1 MYNQYFGFLE
11 SPFSSVPDP
20 GCFYSNRVYVEAYAN
35 LRYGI
40 EAKKGFIS
48 ITGEVGTGKTTLLR
62 KLMHSYGDT
71 IHSVFIFNTY
81 LTFNELLPAILQDLG
96 LQTQG
101 KDRLAMFD
109 ELNAYLI
116 EQGKKKHIVC
126 LLIDEAQNLS
136 DESLE
141 GLRLL
146 SNFETDKEKLL
157 QIVMMG
163 QPELKA
169 KLKQPNLRQLK
180 QRIALQFE
188 LAPLKDEEVGS
199 YINFRLQSAGYER
212 KDLFHPEAVQKIA
225 LYSKGIPRLIN
236 IICDNALL
244 SALAAS
250 QKTVSAALIS
260 EVADDLSLESKTQP
274 AEAKNIFRTTSAL
287 AALARATG
295 SPSNAES
302 ETLIREAPNRIFQQ
316 RVRRIVNTVGG
327 TFLVILVFAL
337 ISLYTNPQSF
347 FTSTPKTVEPFKDNS
362 NKRVLP
368 VTRQNT
374 IPQKINAEAENTGR
388 KNSEIESEWNH
399 PVIIQYGSTIYEI
412 ANSAYGVNAVLG
424 MDLIKEFNPQIQN
437 LNSVSAGQELVLP
450 ALTRETLIRQQSDG
464 SYRLIIASYI
474 KGTEADELA
483 HRIDK
488 EGYQVIITRKRVSN
502 NLLLHRLEIDGL
514 KTLEEATQTLK
525 TGLKKEWLTLAD
537 YARNTEQLS
546 QGVTTY

>member
-1 MYNQYFGFLE
+1 MYNRYFGFLE
-11 SPFSSVPDP
+11 SPFSSAPDP
-20 GCFYSNRVYVEAYAN
+20 RFFYSNRVYVEAYAN
-35 LRYGI
+35 LHYGI

-48 ITGEVGTGKTTLLR
+48 VTGEVGTGKTMLLR
-62 KLMHSYGDT
+62 KLMRNFGNT
-71 IHSVFIFNTY
+71 IRSVFIFNTN

-116 EQGKKKHIVC
+116 EQVKKDHIVC

-136 DESLE
+136 DEALE

-163 QPELKA
+163 QPEFKA

-180 QRIALQFE
+180 QRITLQFE
-188 LAPLKDEEVGS
+188 IAPLKDEEVGP

-244 SALAAS
+244 NAFATS
-250 QKTVSAALIS
+250 QKTVSAALIR
-260 EVADDLSLESKTQP
+260 EVADDLSLESKTQS
-274 AEAKNIFRTTSAL
+274 AEAKNIFTV
-287 AALARATG
+287 

-316 RVRRIVNTVGG
+316 RVRRIVNTVVG
-327 TFLVILVFAL
+327 TFLVILVFVL
-337 ISLYTNPQSF
+337 ISVVTDPQSF
-347 FTSTPKTVEPFKDNS
+347 FTSTLKTLEPFKDNL
-362 NKRVLP
+362 NKRVLR

-374 IPQKINAEAENTGR
+374 IPQKTNAEAENADR
-388 KNSEIESEWNH
+388 KNSEIEFEWNH
-399 PVIIQYGSTIYEI
+399 PVIVQYGSTIYKI
-412 ANSAYGVNAVLG
+412 ANNAYGVNAVLG
-424 MDLIKEFNPQIQN
+424 MDLIKEFNPQIEN
-437 LNSVSAGQELVLP
+437 LNWVSAGQELVLP
-450 ALTRETLIRQQSDG
+450 ALTRETLVRQQGDG
-464 SYRLIIASYI
+464 SYRLILASYI
-474 KGTEADELA
+474 KRTEADELA
-483 HRIDK
+483 NRIGK

-502 NLLLHRLEIDGL
+502 DLLLHRLEIDGL
-514 KTLEEATQTLK
+514 KTFEEATQSLK
-525 TGLKKEWLTLAD
+525 TGLKKEWLTLSGS
-537 YARNTEQLS
+537 ARNTEQAS
-546 QGVTTY
+546 QGLTTY

>member
-1 MYNQYFGFLE
+1 MYNRYFGFLE
-11 SPFSSVPDP
+11 SPFSSAPDP
-20 GCFYSNRVYVEAYAN
+20 RFFYSNRVYVEAYAN
-35 LRYGI
+35 LHYGI

-48 ITGEVGTGKTTLLR
+48 VTGEVGTGKTMLLR
-62 KLMHSYGDT
+62 KLMRNFGNT
-71 IHSVFIFNTY
+71 IRSVFIFNTN

-116 EQGKKKHIVC
+116 EQVKKDHIVC

-136 DESLE
+136 DEALE

-163 QPELKA
+163 QPEFKA

-180 QRIALQFE
+180 QRITLQFE
-188 LAPLKDEEVGS
+188 IAPLKDEEVGP

-212 KDLFHPEAVQKIA
+212 KDLFHPEAVQNIA

-244 SALAAS
+244 NAFATS
-250 QKTVSAALIS
+250 QKTVSAALIR
-260 EVADDLSLESKTQP
+260 EVADDLSLESKTQS
-274 AEAKNIFRTTSAL
+274 AEAKNIFTV
-287 AALARATG
+287 

-316 RVRRIVNTVGG
+316 RVRRIVNTVVG
-327 TFLVILVFAL
+327 TFLVILVFVL
-337 ISLYTNPQSF
+337 ISVVTDPQSF
-347 FTSTPKTVEPFKDNS
+347 FTSTLKTLEPFKDNL
-362 NKRVLP
+362 NKRVLR

-374 IPQKINAEAENTGR
+374 IPQKTNAEAENPDR
-388 KNSEIESEWNH
+388 KNSEIEFEWNH
-399 PVIIQYGSTIYEI
+399 PVIVQYGSTIYKI
-412 ANSAYGVNAVLG
+412 ANNAYGVNAVLG
-424 MDLIKEFNPQIQN
+424 MDLIKEFNPQIEN
-437 LNSVSAGQELVLP
+437 LNWVSAGQELVLP
-450 ALTRETLIRQQSDG
+450 ALTRETLVRQQGDG
-464 SYRLIIASYI
+464 SYRLILASYI
-474 KGTEADELA
+474 KRTEADELA
-483 HRIDK
+483 NRIGK

-502 NLLLHRLEIDGL
+502 DLLLHRLEIDGL
-514 KTLEEATQTLK
+514 KTFEEATQSLK
-525 TGLKKEWLTLAD
+525 TGLKKEWLTLSGS
-537 YARNTEQLS
+537 ARNTEQAS

>member
-1 MYNQYFGFLE
+1 MYNRYFGFQE
-11 SPFSSVPDP
+11 SPFSISPDP
-20 GCFYSNRVYVEAYAN
+20 LFFYSNPVYLEAYAN

-48 ITGEVGTGKTTLLR
+48 ITGEVGTGKTMLLR
-62 KLMHSYGDT
+62 KLMRNFENT
-71 IHSVFIFNTY
+71 IHSVFIFNTN
-81 LTFNELLPAILQDLG
+81 LTFDELLRAILHDLG

-116 EQGKKKHIVC
+116 EQLKKDHIVC

-146 SNFETDKEKLL
+146 SNLETDKEKLL

-163 QPELKA
+163 QPEFKA

-188 LAPLKDEEVGS
+188 IAPLKDEEVGP

-244 SALAAS
+244 TAFAAS
-250 QKTVSAALIS
+250 QKTVSAALIR
-260 EVADDLSLESKTQP
+260 EVADDLGLESKTQP
-274 AEAKNIFRTTSAL
+274 AKAKNIFTV
-287 AALARATG
+287 

-316 RVRRIVNTVGG
+316 RVRRMANTAVG
-327 TFLVILVFAL
+327 TFLVIVVFVLV
-337 ISLYTNPQSF
+337 SVVTDPQSF
-347 FTSTPKTVEPFKDNS
+347 FTSTLRTLEPFKDNS

-368 VTRQNT
+368 VTRQNI
-374 IPQKINAEAENTGR
+374 IPQMTNADAENAGR
-388 KNSEIESEWNH
+388 KNSEIEFKWNH
-399 PVIIQYGSTIYEI
+399 PVIIQYGSTIYKI
-412 ANSAYGVNAVLG
+412 ANNAYGANAVLG
-424 MDLIKEFNPQIQN
+424 MDLIKEFNPQINN
-437 LNSVSAGQELVLP
+437 LNSVSTGQELVLP
-450 ALTRETLIRQQSDG
+450 ALTRETLVRQQGDG
-464 SYRLIIASYI
+464 SYRLIVASYI
-474 KGTEADELA
+474 KRTEADELA
-483 HRIDK
+483 NRIGK

-502 NLLLHRLEIDGL
+502 DLLLHRLEIDGL
-514 KTLEEATQTLK
+514 KTLEEATQSLK
-525 TGLKKEWLTLAD
+525 TGLKKEWLTLAG
-537 YARNTEQLS
+537 YASNTEQAS
-546 QGVTTY
+546 QAVTTY

>member
-1 MYNQYFGFLE
+1 
-11 SPFSSVPDP
+11 
-20 GCFYSNRVYVEAYAN
+20 
-35 LRYGI
+35 
-40 EAKKGFIS
+40 
-48 ITGEVGTGKTTLLR
+48 
-62 KLMHSYGDT
+62 
-71 IHSVFIFNTY
+71 
-81 LTFNELLPAILQDLG
+81 LQDLG

-116 EQGKKKHIVC
+116 EQLKKDHIVC

-163 QPELKA
+163 QPEFKA
-169 KLKQPNLRQLK
+169 KLKQPRLRQLK

-188 LAPLKDEEVGS
+188 LAPLKDEEIGS

-244 SALAAS
+244 IAFAAS
-250 QKTVSAALIS
+250 QKTVSAALIR
-260 EVADDLSLESKTQP
+260 EVADDLSLESKTPP
-274 AEAKNIFRTTSAL
+274 AEAKNISTV
-287 AALARATG
+287 

-302 ETLIREAPNRIFQQ
+302 ETLIREAPNRISQQ
-316 RVRRIVNTVGG
+316 RVRRIVTTVVG
-327 TFLVILVFAL
+327 TFLVILVFVL
-337 ISLYTNPQSF
+337 ISLVTDPQSS
-347 FTSTPKTVEPFKDNS
+347 FTGTPKTVEPFKDTL
-362 NKRVLP
+362 NKTVLP

-374 IPQKINAEAENTGR
+374 NPQKINAEAENTGR

-399 PVIIQYGSTIYEI
+399 RIIIQYGSTIYEI
-412 ANSAYGVNAVLG
+412 ANSVYGVNAVLG

-437 LNSVSAGQELVLP
+437 LNWVSVGQQLVLP
-450 ALTRETLIRQQSDG
+450 ALTRETLVRQQGDG
-464 SYRLIIASYI
+464 SYRVIVGSYI
-474 KGTEADELA
+474 KGTEADDLA
-483 HRIDK
+483 NRIGK

-502 NLLLHRLEIDGL
+502 DLLLHRLEIDGL
-514 KTLEEATQTLK
+514 KTLEEATQSLK
-525 TGLKKEWLTLAD
+525 AGLKKEWLTLPGHAT
-537 YARNTEQLS
+537 NTEQAS
-546 QGVTTY
+546 QVVTMY

>member
-11 SPFSSVPDP
+11 SPFSSAPDP
-20 GCFYSNRVYVEAYAN
+20 DVIYSNRVYLEAYAN

-40 EAKKGFIS
+40 ETKKGFIS

-62 KLMHSYGDT
+62 KLMRTFGDT

-101 KDRLAMFD
+101 KDRLAMFN

-116 EQGKKKHIVC
+116 EKSKKKHIVC

-244 SALAAS
+244 IAFAAS
-250 QKTVSAALIS
+250 QKTVSAAFIS

-274 AEAKNIFRTTSAL
+274 AEAKNIFTVPS
-287 AALARATG
+287 
-295 SPSNAES
+295 SNAES
-302 ETLIREAPNRIFQQ
+302 ETVIRDAPNRIFHQ
-316 RVRRIVNTVGG
+316 RVRRIVNPVGG
-327 TFLVILVFAL
+327 TFLVILVFSL
-337 ISLYTNPQSF
+337 ISLVTNPPSF

-368 VTRQNT
+368 VTSQNT

-412 ANSAYGVNAVLG
+412 AKSAYGVNAVLG

-450 ALTRETLIRQQSDG
+450 ALTRETLVRQQSDG

-474 KGTEADELA
+474 KGTEANELA
-483 HRIDK
+483 NRIGK

-502 NLLLHRLEIDGL
+502 DLLLHRLEIDDL
-514 KTLEEATQTLK
+514 KNLEEVTQSLK
-525 TGLKKEWLTLAD
+525 TGLKKGWLTLAG
-537 YARNTEQLS
+537 YATNTEQTS
-546 QGVTTY
+546 QGFATY

>member
-1 MYNQYFGFLE
+1 MYNRYFGFLE
-11 SPFSSVPDP
+11 SPFSSAPDP
-20 GCFYSNRVYVEAYAN
+20 RFFYSNRVYVEAYAN
-35 LRYGI
+35 LHYGI

-48 ITGEVGTGKTTLLR
+48 VTGEVGTGKTMLLR
-62 KLMHSYGDT
+62 KLMRNFGNT
-71 IHSVFIFNTY
+71 IRSVFIFNTN

-116 EQGKKKHIVC
+116 EQVKKDHIVC

-136 DESLE
+136 DEALE

-163 QPELKA
+163 QPEFKA

-180 QRIALQFE
+180 QRITLQFE
-188 LAPLKDEEVGS
+188 IAPLKDEEVGP

-244 SALAAS
+244 NAFATS
-250 QKTVSAALIS
+250 QKTVSAALIR
-260 EVADDLSLESKTQP
+260 EVADDLSLESKTQS
-274 AEAKNIFRTTSAL
+274 AEAKNIFTV
-287 AALARATG
+287 

-316 RVRRIVNTVGG
+316 RVRRIVNTVVG
-327 TFLVILVFAL
+327 TFLVILVFVL
-337 ISLYTNPQSF
+337 ISVVTDPQSF
-347 FTSTPKTVEPFKDNS
+347 FTSTLKTLEPFKDNL
-362 NKRVLP
+362 NKRVLR

-374 IPQKINAEAENTGR
+374 IPQKTNAEAENADR
-388 KNSEIESEWNH
+388 KNSEIEFEWNH
-399 PVIIQYGSTIYEI
+399 PVIVQYGSTIYKI
-412 ANSAYGVNAVLG
+412 ANNAYGVNAVLG
-424 MDLIKEFNPQIQN
+424 MDLIKEFNPQIEN
-437 LNSVSAGQELVLP
+437 LNWVSAGQELVLP
-450 ALTRETLIRQQSDG
+450 ALTRETLVRQQGDG
-464 SYRLIIASYI
+464 SYRLILASYI
-474 KGTEADELA
+474 KRTEADELA
-483 HRIDK
+483 NRIGK

-502 NLLLHRLEIDGL
+502 DLLLHRLEIDGL
-514 KTLEEATQTLK
+514 KTFEEATQILK
-525 TGLKKEWLTLAD
+525 TGLKKEWLTLSGS
-537 YARNTEQLS
+537 ARNTEQAS

>member
-11 SPFSSVPDP
+11 SPFSSAPDP
-20 GCFYSNRVYVEAYAN
+20 GFFYSNRVYVEAYAN

-62 KLMHSYGDT
+62 KLMRNFGDT
-71 IHSVFIFNTY
+71 IHSVLIFNSY

-116 EQGKKKHIVC
+116 EQLKKDHIVC

-136 DESLE
+136 AESLE

-169 KLKQPNLRQLK
+169 KLKQPSLRQLK

-212 KDLFHPEAVQKIA
+212 KDLFDPEAVQKIA

-244 SALAAS
+244 IAFAAS
-250 QKTVSAALIS
+250 QKTVSAAMIR
-260 EVADDLSLESKTQP
+260 EVADDLSLESKAPPT
-274 AEAKNIFRTTSAL
+274 EAKNVFAVP
-287 AALARATG
+287 
-295 SPSNAES
+295 PSNAES
-302 ETLIREAPNRIFQQ
+302 ETLIREAPNQILQQ
-316 RVRRIVNTVGG
+316 RMRPSVSTVVG
-327 TFLVILVFAL
+327 TVLIILGFVLICLVTV
-337 ISLYTNPQSF
+337 PQSF
-347 FTSTPKTVEPFKDNS
+347 FTRTSKAVEPFKGNL

-368 VTRQNT
+368 VSKNT
-374 IPQKINAEAENTGR
+374 IPQENSAEAENAGQ

-399 PVIIQYGSTIYEI
+399 RVIIQYGSTIYEI

-450 ALTRETLIRQQSDG
+450 TLTRDTLVRQQGDG

-483 HRIDK
+483 NRIGK

-502 NLLLHRLEIDGL
+502 DLLLHRLEIAGL
-514 KTLEEATQTLK
+514 KTLEEATQSFK
-525 TGLKKEWLTLAD
+525 TGLKKEWLTLPG
-537 YARNTEQLS
+537 YATNTEQAS
-546 QGVTTY
+546 QGFATY

>member
-1 MYNQYFGFLE
+1 MYNRYFGFLE
-11 SPFSSVPDP
+11 SPFSSAPDP
-20 GCFYSNRVYVEAYAN
+20 RFFYSNRVYVEAYAN
-35 LRYGI
+35 LHYGI

-48 ITGEVGTGKTTLLR
+48 VTGEVGTGKTMLLR
-62 KLMHSYGDT
+62 KLMRNFGNT
-71 IHSVFIFNTY
+71 IRSVFIFNTN

-116 EQGKKKHIVC
+116 EQVKKDHIVC

-136 DESLE
+136 DEALE

-163 QPELKA
+163 QPEFKA

-180 QRIALQFE
+180 QRITLQFE
-188 LAPLKDEEVGS
+188 IAPLKDEEVGP

-212 KDLFHPEAVQKIA
+212 KDLFHPEAVQNIA

-244 SALAAS
+244 NAFATS
-250 QKTVSAALIS
+250 QKTVSAALIR
-260 EVADDLSLESKTQP
+260 EVADDLSLESKTQS
-274 AEAKNIFRTTSAL
+274 AEAKNIFTV
-287 AALARATG
+287 

-316 RVRRIVNTVGG
+316 RVRRIVNTVVG
-327 TFLVILVFAL
+327 TFLVILVFIL
-337 ISLYTNPQSF
+337 ISVVTDPQSF
-347 FTSTPKTVEPFKDNS
+347 FTSTLKTLEPFKDNL
-362 NKRVLP
+362 NKRVLR

-374 IPQKINAEAENTGR
+374 IPQKTNAEAENPDR
-388 KNSEIESEWNH
+388 KNSEIEFEWNH
-399 PVIIQYGSTIYEI
+399 PVIVQYGSTIYKI
-412 ANSAYGVNAVLG
+412 ANNAYGVNAVLG
-424 MDLIKEFNPQIQN
+424 MDLIKEFNPQIEN
-437 LNSVSAGQELVLP
+437 LNWVSAGQELVLP
-450 ALTRETLIRQQSDG
+450 ALTRETLVRQQGDG
-464 SYRLIIASYI
+464 SYRLILASYI
-474 KGTEADELA
+474 KRTEADELA
-483 HRIDK
+483 NRIGK

-502 NLLLHRLEIDGL
+502 DLLLHRLEIDGL
-514 KTLEEATQTLK
+514 KTFEEATQSLK
-525 TGLKKEWLTLAD
+525 TGLKKEWLTLSGS
-537 YARNTEQLS
+537 ARNTEQAS